1 MATVRACPRTRRCR
15 SLGHAPTARDAGP
28 RENNHNWKALLGHPE
43 CYRNTP
49 FGPVANYDG
58 ELIVDNPRFV
68 KPRAFSMADKTLR
81 LDDLY

>member
-1 MATVRACPRTRRCR
+1 M
-15 SLGHAPTARDAGP
+15 
-28 RENNHNWKALLGHPE
+28 GHPE

>member
-1 MATVRACPRTRRCR
+1 MHARITCWLISYPEPRLMIMR
-15 SLGHAPTARDAGP
+15 AGP

-68 KPRAFSMADKTLR
+68 KPRAFSMADKTVR